1 MMLSSLLDRDEGFK
15 IASDSE
21 GIALVLD
28 AESFEKAKRGSSDDR
43 ALIQLATLQILEE
56 QGLAEAIGNGFHI
69 PSEAAVQLDRE
80 IREQLGLPEPWQGF
94 FRVNASGSTFEK
106 RFSFYIALHRPNG
119 EDAGRF
125 ELYGPLIRF
134 SENEQYLPTL
144 PQWRALDAATQHQRL
159 RDSIEGSSEVENL
172 KAIYAI
178 QEGAFGGAA
187 IDLGPFKDLKITHP
201 DRVGIAAI
209 DTDEGGLELI
219 PHFDGESDPEMTRS
233 RLGQLSGREEGS
245 IRVGDRIVI
254 LDRDRMRAVREI
266 VENRR
271 IGPKDRQAFLE
282 NPAAF
287 IDASLVDLDLGF
299 SIRVRGA
306 TRFRLAYFGE
316 TESSEIDW
324 FAVTGNNSMVHFG
337 PKGARQIIKSLD
349 DLNRFEELF
358 KDAVNVNAREFPWI
372 DGVIFQFD
380 YPKPVENELQ
390 DIRRELERSAGEGSE
405 TGSNEMEEEL
415 PDIEEVAA
423 DDSPFV
429 VDIEEHDDEG
439 VSGGEAPLSWLDV
452 IDHSPIDTSN
462 LRLTPYSYQEQGI
475 RWVLGLA
482 RESLLHSSEDQ
493 LLGSLLADDMGLGKT
508 FMALAAI
515 EQYFLLC
522 QDADE
527 TVRPV
532 LVVAPLSLLENWR
545 DEVDKAFKN
554 SPFSDIVVLQANGDL
569 PRFRMP
575 GSTRETSQAEDV
587 IEASGRDSLAQ
598 IKYSLYVG
606 NEHSSKRLDL
616 PKRLV
621 LTSYQTL
628 RDYQF
633 SLSRVDWSFVVF
645 DEAQNIKN
653 PNALQSRAA
662 KALKAKYR
670 LVVTGT
676 PVENELRD
684 FWCLFDT
691 ARPTVLGPYQEF
703 RRTYVKPILD
713 APTEFRPKVR
723 LQVGQDLR
731 KRVGGYMLR
740 RLKEDHLEGLP
751 TKTILVGADTEVAGE
766 VYSEALRAEMPK
778 DQLERYEAVI
788 SGVRTALA
796 GENAQGAALTGL
808 HNLRAV
814 SLHPDCL
821 AGGMPRA
828 TGKPREVVAEFR
840 RSGKLAKL
848 LEILEEVKTRREKV
862 IIFCI
867 NKRLQAFLQTGL
879 SILFGIPIH
888 VVNGDTAA
896 VSKKT
901 SDSTRK
907 GLISDFE
914 RQEGFAV
921 IVMSPVAAGVGL
933 TVVGANNVIHLERH
947 WNPAKESQ
955 ATDRVYRIGQER
967 PVNIYIPVLH
977 HPKFES
983 FDVNLAKLLAKK
995 AGLRDAIITP
1005 EPVTP
1010 DDLVNSGVFGDGA
1023 EPRDSRITIDRLDTM
1038 SWDYFEALVAVLAK
1052 KEYSAMVYLTGS
1064 HDHGCDVVVL
1074 PAGGQNRLIQ
1084 CKHTAARKMRGYSS
1098 VMEIVAAKPIY
1109 EDLIGHRFDTL
1120 EVITNAKSYD
1130 GDARSTAKASK
1141 VVLRDRKDLARLLSR
1156 HAISDSDVLGALAAP
1171 RLSSKG
1177 IGA

>member
-1 MMLSSLLDRDEGFK
+1 MVLSLLDRDQGFK
-15 IASDSE
+15 ITSDSD
-21 GIALVLD
+21 GVALVLD
-28 AESFEKAKRGSSDDR
+28 ADSLKRAKRGSSNDR
-43 ALIQLATLQILEE
+43 VLVQLATLRILEE
-56 QGLAEAIGNGFHI
+56 QGLAEEIGNGFHI
-69 PSEAAVQLDRE
+69 PSDAAVQLDRE
-80 IREQLGLPEPWQGF
+80 IREQLGLPEAWQGF
-94 FRVNASGSTFEK
+94 FRINATGSTYEE
-106 RFSFYIALHRPNG
+106 RFSFYISLHRPNG

-125 ELYGPLIRF
+125 DLHGPLIRL
-134 SENEQYLPTL
+134 SDNEQYLPTL
-144 PQWRALDAATQHQRL
+144 PQWQALNAAARHQQRKA
-159 RDSIEGSSEVENL
+159 SHEPSSEVDNL
-172 KAIYAI
+172 KAIHAVL
-178 QEGAFGGAA
+178 EGSRGGAE
-187 IDLGPFKDLKITHP
+187 IDLGPFRDLKITQP

-209 DTDEGGLELI
+209 DTLEGGLELI
-219 PHFDGESDPEMTRS
+219 PQFDGDSDPEMTRS
-233 RLGQLSGREEGS
+233 RLGQVLGRDEGS
-245 IRVGDRIVI
+245 IRVGNKIVI
-254 LDRDRMRAVREI
+254 LDRNRMRAVREV

-271 IGPKDRQAFLE
+271 IQPEDRQTFLE

-316 TESSEIDW
+316 TEGSEIDW
-324 FAVTGNNSMVHFG
+324 FAVPSNNCKVHLG
-337 PKGARQIIKSLD
+337 PQGARRLIKSLN

-358 KDAVNVNAREFPWI
+358 QDAINVNAREFPWA

-380 YPKPVENELQ
+380 DPKAIDDELEN
-390 DIRRELERSAGEGSE
+390 IRRELEQRDSDTGEDGVRDS
-405 TGSNEMEEEL
+405 EEEHT
-415 PDIEEVAA
+415 DADEVAA
-423 DDSPFV
+423 DHGPIV
-429 VDIEEHDDEG
+429 VDIEEYDDEG
-439 VSGGEAPLSWLDV
+439 STGAEAPPSWLDV
-452 IDHSPIDTSN
+452 IDQGPIDISN
-462 LRLTPYSYQEQGI
+462 LRLKPYSYQEQGI

-482 RESLLHSSEDQ
+482 RESLTRSSDEQ

-522 QDADE
+522 KEAGE
-527 TVRPV
+527 TARPV

-545 DEVDKAFKN
+545 DEVAKVFKS

-569 PRFRMP
+569 PKFRVP
-575 GSTRETSQAEDV
+575 GGTRETSQAEDAV
-587 IEASGRDSLAQ
+587 EASGRESLAQ
-598 IKYSLYVG
+598 IKYSLFVG
-606 NEHSSKRLDL
+606 DEHPTKRLDR
-616 PKRLV
+616 PQRLV

-703 RRTYVKPILD
+703 RKTYVKPILA
-713 APTEFRPKVR
+713 APTESRPNVR
-723 LQVGQDLR
+723 QEIGKDLR
-731 KRVGGYMLR
+731 RRVGGYMLR
-740 RLKEDHLEGLP
+740 RLKEDHLDGLP
-751 TKTILVGADTEVAGE
+751 TKTIMVGAETAVPGE
-766 VYSEALRAEMPK
+766 VYSEALKAQMPTE
-778 DQLERYEAVI
+778 QLDRYEAVI
-788 SGVRTALA
+788 SGVRAALA
-796 GENAQGAALTGL
+796 EENAQGAALTGL

-821 AGGMPRA
+821 AGGMPRV
-828 TGKPREVVAEFR
+828 TGKPREVEAEFH

-848 LEILEEVKTRREKV
+848 LEILEEVRARREKA

-867 NKRLQAFLQTGL
+867 NKRLQAFLQAGL
-879 SILFGIPIH
+879 GVLFGIPVH

-907 GLISDFE
+907 GLIADFE

-967 PVNIYIPVLH
+967 PVNVYIPVLH
-977 HPKFES
+977 HPRFES

-1010 DDLVNSGVFGDGA
+1010 EDLVSSGVFGDGI
-1023 EPRDSRITIDRLDTM
+1023 EPRESRITLDRLDTM

-1052 KEYSAMVYLTGS
+1052 REYSAMVYLTGN

-1074 PAGGQNRLIQ
+1074 ASGGRNHLIQ
-1084 CKHTAARKMRGYSS
+1084 CKHTTARKIRGYSS
-1098 VMEIVAAKPIY
+1098 IMEIVAAKPVY
-1109 EDLIGHRFDTL
+1109 EDLTGHQFSTL
-1120 EVITNAKSYD
+1120 QVVTNAKGYD
-1130 GDARSTAKASK
+1130 GDARSTARASN
-1141 VVLRDRKDLARLLSR
+1141 VVLGDKKDLARLLAR
-1156 HAISDSDVLGALAAP
+1156 HSVSDSDVLAVLAAP
-1171 RLSSKG
+1171 RLSSKS
-1177 IGA
+1177 IGS